1 MKMDANSRLIGKRIK
16 FRREAAGLSQEQLA
30 ERLELSKNHI
40 SSIECGKSMVTTKGL
55 LALCDVLGG
64 TPNYYLIGELSARG
78 RFDHVADPASEPCG
92 AKNADPASERLSGA
106 GAGVR
111 SEKQKF
117 PGGCAAP
124 KDAMTGVRRAFAF
137 PEVFYENFNL

>member
-64 TPNYYLIGELSARG
+64 TSNYYLIGELSPE
-78 RFDHVADPASEPCG
+78 ADSITSLIRLLNPAEQKTLIRLLNAYLEQEQASVPKS
-92 AKNADPASERLSGA
+92 KNSRA
-106 GAGVR
+106 
-111 SEKQKF
+111 
-117 PGGCAAP
+117 AAP
-124 KDAMTGVRRAFAF
+124 LRKTQ
-137 PEVFYENFNL
+137 

>member
-1 MKMDANSRLIGKRIK
+1 MDANSRLIGKRIK

-64 TPNYYLIGELSARG
+64 TPNYYLIGELSPE
-78 RFDHVADPASEPCG
+78 ADSITSLIRLLNPAEQKTLIRLLNAYLEQEQASVPKS
-92 AKNADPASERLSGA
+92 KNSRA
-106 GAGVR
+106 
-111 SEKQKF
+111 
-117 PGGCAAP
+117 AAP
-124 KDAMTGVRRAFAF
+124 
-137 PEVFYENFNL
+137 L

>member
-1 MKMDANSRLIGKRIK
+1 MKMDANIRLIGKRIK

-64 TPNYYLIGELSARG
+64 TPNYYLIGELSPE
-78 RFDHVADPASEPCG
+78 ADSITSLIRLLNPAEQKTLIRLLNAYLEQEQASVPKSKGTSESISCG
-92 AKNADPASERLSGA
+92 A
-106 GAGVR
+106 
-111 SEKQKF
+111 Q
-117 PGGCAAP
+117 
-124 KDAMTGVRRAFAF
+124 RAFC
-137 PEVFYENFNL
+137 PN

>member
-64 TPNYYLIGELSARG
+64 TPNYYLIGELSPE
-78 RFDHVADPASEPCG
+78 ADSITSLIRLLNPAEQKTLIRLLNAYLEQASVP
-92 AKNADPASERLSGA
+92 KNKNSRA
-106 GAGVR
+106 
-111 SEKQKF
+111 
-117 PGGCAAP
+117 AAP
-124 KDAMTGVRRAFAF
+124 LRKSR
-137 PEVFYENFNL
+137 

>member
-64 TPNYYLIGELSARG
+64 TPNYYLIGKLSPE
-78 RFDHVADPASEPCG
+78 ADSITSLIRLLNPAEQKTLIRLLNAYLEQEQASVPKIKGTSESISCG
-92 AKNADPASERLSGA
+92 A
-106 GAGVR
+106 
-111 SEKQKF
+111 Q
-117 PGGCAAP
+117 
-124 KDAMTGVRRAFAF
+124 RAFC
-137 PEVFYENFNL
+137 PN

>member
-1 MKMDANSRLIGKRIK
+1 MEMDANSRLIGKRIK

-64 TPNYYLIGELSARG
+64 TPNYYLIGEFSPETDSITSLVRLLN
-78 RFDHVADPASEPCG
+78 PAEQKTLIRLLNAYLDQEQASVP
-92 AKNADPASERLSGA
+92 KNKNPRA
-106 GAGVR
+106 
-111 SEKQKF
+111 
-117 PGGCAAP
+117 AAP
-124 KDAMTGVRRAFAF
+124 LRKSR
-137 PEVFYENFNL
+137 

>member
-64 TPNYYLIGELSARG
+64 TPNYYLIGELSPETDSITSLIRLLN
-78 RFDHVADPASEPCG
+78 PAEQKTLIRLLNAYLEQEQASVP
-92 AKNADPASERLSGA
+92 KNKNSRT
-106 GAGVR
+106 
-111 SEKQKF
+111 
-117 PGGCAAP
+117 AAP
-124 KDAMTGVRRAFAF
+124 LRKSR
-137 PEVFYENFNL
+137 

>member
-1 MKMDANSRLIGKRIK
+1 MDANSRLIGKRIK

-64 TPNYYLIGELSARG
+64 TPNYYLIGELSPE
-78 RFDHVADPASEPCG
+78 ADSITSLIRLLNPVEQKTLIRLLNAYLEQEQASVPKS
-92 AKNADPASERLSGA
+92 KNSRA
-106 GAGVR
+106 
-111 SEKQKF
+111 
-117 PGGCAAP
+117 AAP
-124 KDAMTGVRRAFAF
+124 LRKTQ
-137 PEVFYENFNL
+137 

>member
-64 TPNYYLIGELSARG
+64 TPNYYLIGELSPE
-78 RFDHVADPASEPCG
+78 ADSITSLIRLLNPAEQKTLIRLLNAYLEQEQEQASVPKS
-92 AKNADPASERLSGA
+92 KNSRA
-106 GAGVR
+106 
-111 SEKQKF
+111 
-117 PGGCAAP
+117 AAP
-124 KDAMTGVRRAFAF
+124 LRKTQ
-137 PEVFYENFNL
+137 

>member
-64 TPNYYLIGELSARG
+64 TPNYYLIGELSPE
-78 RFDHVADPASEPCG
+78 ADSITSLIRLLNAYLEQEQASVP
-92 AKNADPASERLSGA
+92 KNKNSRA
-106 GAGVR
+106 
-111 SEKQKF
+111 
-117 PGGCAAP
+117 AAP
-124 KDAMTGVRRAFAF
+124 LRKSR
-137 PEVFYENFNL
+137 

>member
-1 MKMDANSRLIGKRIK
+1 MKMDANSRLIGRRIK

-64 TPNYYLIGELSARG
+64 TPNYYLIGELSPE
-78 RFDHVADPASEPCG
+78 ADSITSLIRLLNPAEQKTLIRLLNAYLEQTSVPKS
-92 AKNADPASERLSGA
+92 KNSRA
-106 GAGVR
+106 
-111 SEKQKF
+111 
-117 PGGCAAP
+117 AAP
-124 KDAMTGVRRAFAF
+124 LRKTQ
-137 PEVFYENFNL
+137 

>member
-64 TPNYYLIGELSARG
+64 TPNYYLIGELSPE
-78 RFDHVADPASEPCG
+78 ADSITSLIRLLNPAEQKTLIRLLNAYLEQTSVPKS
-92 AKNADPASERLSGA
+92 KNSRA
-106 GAGVR
+106 
-111 SEKQKF
+111 
-117 PGGCAAP
+117 AAP
-124 KDAMTGVRRAFAF
+124 
-137 PEVFYENFNL
+137 L

>member
-64 TPNYYLIGELSARG
+64 TPNYYLIGELSPEADSITSLIRLL
-78 RFDHVADPASEPCG
+78 DPAEQKTLIRLLNAYLEQAAVPKS
-92 AKNADPASERLSGA
+92 KNSRA
-106 GAGVR
+106 
-111 SEKQKF
+111 
-117 PGGCAAP
+117 AAP
-124 KDAMTGVRRAFAF
+124 LRKSR
-137 PEVFYENFNL
+137 

>member
-64 TPNYYLIGELSARG
+64 TPNYYLIGELSPE
-78 RFDHVADPASEPCG
+78 ADSITSLIRLLNPVEQKTLIRLLNAYLEQASVP
-92 AKNADPASERLSGA
+92 KNKNSRA
-106 GAGVR
+106 
-111 SEKQKF
+111 
-117 PGGCAAP
+117 AAP
-124 KDAMTGVRRAFAF
+124 LRKTQ
-137 PEVFYENFNL
+137 

>member
-64 TPNYYLIGELSARG
+64 TPNYYLIGELSPE
-78 RFDHVADPASEPCG
+78 ADSISSLIRLLNPVEQKTLIRLLNAYLEQEQASVPKS
-92 AKNADPASERLSGA
+92 KNSRA
-106 GAGVR
+106 
-111 SEKQKF
+111 
-117 PGGCAAP
+117 AAP
-124 KDAMTGVRRAFAF
+124 LRKTQ
-137 PEVFYENFNL
+137 

>member
-64 TPNYYLIGELSARG
+64 TPNYYLIGELSPE
-78 RFDHVADPASEPCG
+78 ADSITSLIRLLNPAEQKTLIRLLNAYLEQASVP
-92 AKNADPASERLSGA
+92 KNKNSRA
-106 GAGVR
+106 
-111 SEKQKF
+111 
-117 PGGCAAP
+117 AAP
-124 KDAMTGVRRAFAF
+124 LRKTQ
-137 PEVFYENFNL
+137 

>member
-64 TPNYYLIGELSARG
+64 TPNYYLIGELSPE
-78 RFDHVADPASEPCG
+78 ADSITSLIRLLNPAEQKTLIRLLNAYLEQEQVSVPKS
-92 AKNADPASERLSGA
+92 KNSRA
-106 GAGVR
+106 
-111 SEKQKF
+111 
-117 PGGCAAP
+117 AAP
-124 KDAMTGVRRAFAF
+124 LRKTQ
-137 PEVFYENFNL
+137 